1 MVTIDI
7 LNAGEELQRSFCAE
21 KRREFWEILDAAL
34 AEADCKSVCPA
45 EFREWL
51 DVTDF
56 FTAPASTKFH
66 DDFPGGLVAHSIAV
80 YRELTK
86 IIDAH
91 DCQYTAVK
99 NLLTCW
105 NASFAPTPTPAI
117 PSATFSRE
125 AAAPGWRQY
134 IPGDAIS

>member
-7 LNAGEELQRSFCAE
+7 RNAGEELQRSFCAE

-51 DVTDF
+51 NETDF

-66 DDFPGGLVAHSIAV
+66 DDFPGGLVA
-80 YRELTK
+80 K
-86 IIDAH
+86 
-91 DCQYTAVK
+91 
-99 NLLTCW
+99 
-105 NASFAPTPTPAI
+105 
-117 PSATFSRE
+117 
-125 AAAPGWRQY
+125 
-134 IPGDAIS
+134 

>member
-7 LNAGEELQRSFCAE
+7 RNGGEGLQRSFCAE

-34 AEADCKSVCPA
+34 AKADRKSVCPA

-51 DVTDF
+51 NETDF

-66 DDFPGGLVAHSIAV
+66 DDFPGGLVVHSIAV
-80 YRELTK
+80 YRELSK

-91 DCQYTAVK
+91 DYQNKYDDLAHK
-99 NLLTCW
+99 Q
-105 NASFAPTPTPAI
+105 
-117 PSATFSRE
+117 ATVDS
-125 AAAPGWRQY
+125 QLHDDCK
-134 IPGDAIS
+134 IDC